1 MTGALLRAG
10 MGGGEACG
18 RHIERCQA
26 RDDEDDERDD
36 GCKEP
41 GRLAES
47 HVSSISEPRAPWHG
61 RARRSAT
68 AAAPA
73 VHLATLGMSAA
84 AGGCGERETD
94 APVQLKTPDIAA
106 ALTSTVGGANL
117 GAVSMPG
124 EHLESQPARPQAC
137 HGGVRDGEVG

>member
-1 MTGALLRAG
+1 M
-10 MGGGEACG
+10 
-18 RHIERCQA
+18 
-26 RDDEDDERDD
+26 
-36 GCKEP
+36 
-41 GRLAES
+41 
-47 HVSSISEPRAPWHG
+47 
-61 RARRSAT
+61 
-68 AAAPA
+68 
-73 VHLATLGMSAA
+73 HLATLGMSTA

-106 ALTSTVGGANL
+106 ALASTVGGANL